1 MPAAPR
7 TTGTTGTTRTTRT
20 SRAPR
25 STRSTALALALVCC
39 AAAAVPA
46 CGPATARPPRATPA
60 PSPTPIATP
69 AIPDAGVPDVAV
81 TPGPGPDA
89 ATVVDWRT
97 RMPPLPARYRVTLLG
112 GTLPPTRPDGRP
124 WDSGERADGDA
135 PAAFTLFARYL
146 AQHPELDASRAS
158 VGVSAHEPDP
168 RKLRTKSPE
177 PDAYV
182 FIELGD
188 QVFRSPVIS
197 SSLAPTW
204 SFPMQLV
211 ATPGDTRMAKV
222 TVVDWDGT
230 FSYDVLGEAEVRVGT
245 LIAGQLGPLRVGP
258 GSALTFMVESP
269 GAAAVDRRVA
279 VRGKAIWHDTAVDIV
294 AGQRVHLEAAG
305 EVCSS
310 SGKCG
315 GPEGQGITPSD
326 NLDGLGALPHGGLVA
341 SIGDTRFF
349 VGRDL
354 TFVAPAS
361 GRLLLGLNDRDSS
374 NNSGFFDAR
383 IRVE

>member
-1 MPAAPR
+1 MRTAAR
-7 TTGTTGTTRTTRT
+7 LASSLALGV
-20 SRAPR
+20 ALA
-25 STRSTALALALVCC
+25 TALT
-39 AAAAVPA
+39 AVPA
-46 CGPATARPPRATPA
+46 CGPSTSRPPRATPA
-60 PSPTPIATP
+60 PTPR
-69 AIPDAGVPDVAV
+69 
-81 TPGPGPDA
+81 PGPGPDA
-89 ATVVDWRT
+89 AVPELPAPDAAMPDAAPVVDWRT

-124 WDSGERADGDA
+124 WDGGERTDSAA

-146 AQHPELDASRAS
+146 AQHPELEAARAS
-158 VGVSAHEPDP
+158 IGLSAHEPDP

-211 ATPGDTRMAKV
+211 ATPGDTRVAKV
-222 TVVDWDGT
+222 TVVDWDGS
-230 FSYDVLGEAEVRVGT
+230 FSYDVLGEAEMSVGT
-245 LIAGQLGPLRVGP
+245 LISGQLGPLRVGP
-258 GSALTFMVESP
+258 GSALTFMIEP
-269 GAAAVDRRVA
+269 PAGAVDRRVA

-326 NLDGLGALPHGGLVA
+326 NLEGLGALPHGGLVA
-341 SIGDTRFF
+341 SLGDTRFF

-354 TFVAPAS
+354 SFVAPAS
-361 GRLLLGLNDRDSS
+361 GRLLLGLNDRDAS

-383 IRVE
+383 IRAE